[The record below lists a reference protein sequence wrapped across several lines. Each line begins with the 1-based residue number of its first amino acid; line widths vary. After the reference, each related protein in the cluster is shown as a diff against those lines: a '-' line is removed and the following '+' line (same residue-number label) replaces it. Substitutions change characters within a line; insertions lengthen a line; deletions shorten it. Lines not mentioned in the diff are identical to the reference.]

1 MLGRLPSRSRL
12 IVAKMAASV
21 HRSGPEGVGEGASRA
36 IRFVPHRTW
45 RWPSLRPSSG
55 RPGGL
60 PACGGGGAGG
70 RDASGAGAATALSRA
85 ASAVTE
91 RISERPGTGAPRP
104 SQSHHTPD
112 AVAPPGSMT
121 LRPAERPCIDLDKEY
136 QGGVGASPFPNWPPT
151 LPPKRTV
158 LTRRVTT
165 ATIHSG
171 RLRCCD
177 ITFSSSRAPVRPVLA
192 GVRRLTA
199 VVESCHPK
207 RADRPTRSR
216 DVRGNLPQIAGA
228 HRGRRKAAE
237 AGVMLAACWAPASEP
252 CRLDGSLARP
262 SPHAER

>member
-1 MLGRLPSRSRL
+1 M
-12 IVAKMAASV
+12 
-21 HRSGPEGVGEGASRA
+21 
-36 IRFVPHRTW
+36 
-45 RWPSLRPSSG
+45 
-55 RPGGL
+55 
-60 PACGGGGAGG
+60 
-70 RDASGAGAATALSRA
+70 
-85 ASAVTE
+85 
-91 RISERPGTGAPRP
+91 
-104 SQSHHTPD
+104 
-112 AVAPPGSMT
+112 
-121 LRPAERPCIDLDKEY
+121 
-136 QGGVGASPFPNWPPT
+136 GASPFPNWPPT

-237 AGVMLAACWAPASEP
+237 AGVMLAACWLRLPSRAAWTARWRGRRPMPRGEQRRP
-252 CRLDGSLARP
+252 CRGDQRQITTPEHHASRRHHTRSHHASVWPSARRVPVEMGPMQKTNYLPRFGSPILP
-262 SPHAER
+262 TEFTKSPIFRSVKFSPKESHKIWRLSV